1 MRLLSGLVL
10 ALGPTCARANGCY
23 WTKVVVENGAKTVH
37 KGFRDPYKRRGCRW
51 NHDSGLRPPEAYALE
66 VAILERLNEPRKAS
80 RCPGRYFPRL
90 LRRHDNNL
98 TFVQSYD
105 GTNLLESPSTAQC
118 FLTDQ
123 DLTRFATCAEA
134 ILEASN
140 VVHYDLKA
148 KNTVIQGDRLTVID
162 FDLATLDGYPSTN
175 DLSDRRYRTRKRT
188 AYGPALREARAQ
200 RCVLERKSTVLWN
213 RDNRRRREAVGATR
227 RREAVGATHVSARLR
242 QRREAVEAARGR
254 QRAFRR
260 DQALRLAAARQRS
273 QPDAPDDPS

>member
-1 MRLLSGLVL
+1 MRLLLLPIS
-10 ALGPTCARANGCY
+10 ALANGCY
-23 WTKVVVENGAKTVH
+23 WTKVVVENNVKTVH
-37 KGFRDPYKRRGCRW
+37 KGFRDPLRRRGCRW

-66 VAILERLNEPRKAS
+66 VAILERLNEPRNAS
-80 RCPGRYFPRL
+80 RCPGRYFPQL

-118 FLTDQ
+118 ALSNQ

-134 ILEASN
+134 ILEAAH

-162 FDLATLDGYPSTN
+162 FDLATLDGRPSLT
-175 DLSDRRYRTRKRT
+175 DLADRRYRTRTRT
-188 AYGPALREARAQ
+188 AYGPALREARAE
-200 RCVLERKSTVLWN
+200 RCALERRSAVL
-213 RDNRRRREAVGATR
+213 RDVSVRGP
-227 RREAVGATHVSARLR
+227 THVSARLR
-242 QRREAVEAARGR
+242 QRREAVDAARDR

-260 DQALRLAAARQRS
+260 DQALRLAAARRRS
-273 QPDAPDDPS
+273 KPPDDPS

>member
-123 DLTRFATCAEA
+123 DLTRFAQCAEA
-134 ILEASN
+134 LLEASN

-148 KNTVIQGDRLTVID
+148 KNTVIAGNKLTAID

-188 AYGPALREARAQ
+188 AYGPALREARAK

-213 RDNRRRREAVGATR
+213 RDNRRRRDLPTR
-227 RREAVGATHVSARLR
+227 EGVARGPTHVSARLR
-242 QRREAVEAARGR
+242 QRREAVEAARAR
-254 QRAFRR
+254 QRDFRR
-260 DQALRLAAARQRS
+260 DQSQRLAAARRREK
-273 QPDAPDDPS
+273 PDASDVRV

>member
-1 MRLLSGLVL
+1 MRLLSVGVL
-10 ALGPTCARANGCY
+10 ALGPISAEANGCY
-23 WTKVVVENGAKTVH
+23 WTKVVVENNVKTVH
-37 KGFRDPYKRRGCRW
+37 KGFRDPLRRRGCRW

-66 VAILERLNEPRKAS
+66 VAILERLNEPRNVS
-80 RCPGRYFPRL
+80 RECAGRFFPRL
-90 LRRHDNNL
+90 LRRHDVNL

-118 FLTDQ
+118 ALTNQ
-123 DLTRFATCAEA
+123 DLTRFAHCAEA
-134 ILEASN
+134 ILAASN

-148 KNTVIQGDRLTVID
+148 KNTVIAGNKLTAID

-188 AYGPALREARAQ
+188 DYGRALREARAA

-213 RDNRRRREAVGATR
+213 RDNRRRRDLPTR
-227 RREAVGATHVSARLR
+227 EGVARGPTHVSARLR
-242 QRREAVEAARGR
+242 QRREAVEAARER
-254 QRAFRR
+254 QRDFRR

-273 QPDAPDDPS
+273 QPPDDPS

>member
-1 MRLLSGLVL
+1 MRLLSGLLVL
-10 ALGPTCARANGCY
+10 GSTAAGQRLLLDEGRGRERREDGAQRIPGPVQEKGLPLEPRLGIETAR
-23 WTKVVVENGAKTVH
+23 
-37 KGFRDPYKRRGCRW
+37 
-51 NHDSGLRPPEAYALE
+51 GLRARGGY
-66 VAILERLNEPRKAS
+66 LERLNEPRNAS
-80 RCPGRYFPRL
+80 QCPGRYFPRL

-148 KNTVIQGDRLTVID
+148 KNTVIQGDRLTAID

-188 AYGPALREARAQ
+188 AYGPALREARAA
-200 RCVLERKSTVLWN
+200 RCALERKSTVLWN
-213 RDNRRRREAVGATR
+213 RDNRRRRDLPTR
-227 RREAVGATHVSARLR
+227 EGVARGPTHVSARLR

-254 QRAFRR
+254 QRDFRR
-260 DQALRLAAARQRS
+260 DQARGSRRRASGRS
-273 QPDAPDDPS
+273 RRTHPS

>member
-1 MRLLSGLVL
+1 MRLLLLPIS
-10 ALGPTCARANGCY
+10 ALANGCY

-123 DLTRFATCAEA
+123 DLTRFAAMR
-134 ILEASN
+134 
-140 VVHYDLKA
+140 YW
-148 KNTVIQGDRLTVID
+148 RLRTS
-162 FDLATLDGYPSTN
+162 STTT
-175 DLSDRRYRTRKRT
+175 SRPRTRSSKVT
-188 AYGPALREARAQ
+188 G
-200 RCVLERKSTVLWN
+200 
-213 RDNRRRREAVGATR
+213 
-227 RREAVGATHVSARLR
+227 
-242 QRREAVEAARGR
+242 
-254 QRAFRR
+254 
-260 DQALRLAAARQRS
+260 
-273 QPDAPDDPS
+273 

>member
-1 MRLLSGLVL
+1 M
-10 ALGPTCARANGCY
+10 
-23 WTKVVVENGAKTVH
+23 
-37 KGFRDPYKRRGCRW
+37 
-51 NHDSGLRPPEAYALE
+51 
-66 VAILERLNEPRKAS
+66 
-80 RCPGRYFPRL
+80 
-90 LRRHDNNL
+90 
-98 TFVQSYD
+98 QSYD

-188 AYGPALREARAQ
+188 AYGPALREARAA
-200 RCVLERKSTVLWN
+200 RCALERRSAVLWN
-213 RDNRRRREAVGATR
+213 RDNRRRREAVERAG
-227 RREAVGATHVSARLR
+227 GPMLVSARLR
-242 QRREAVEAARGR
+242 ERREAIEKARSR
-254 QRAFRR
+254 QRDFRR
-260 DQALRLAAARQRS
+260 DQSLRAGRLAAARSRV
-273 QPDAPDDPS
+273 DASDDPP